1 MAREKKQECPE
12 CVGSPE
18 YMLTYGDMMTL
29 LLVFF
34 VTMFSLEDPIDP
46 KLLQVKLSA
55 FVGVGD
61 AQGGL
66 TLQKGPLAEMG
77 NSIDSLPSMTAGR
90 ATDRSLQ
97 AAISLLQPEIT
108 AKKVRVVE
116 DERGLVISMNGD
128 TFFPPGSAELNMD
141 EARPLLQ
148 RLSSLLT
155 SEAISGRQIR
165 IEGHSDNTPL
175 GTNSPF
181 PSNWELSTARAT
193 NVLRRLLD
201 YQVPEK
207 RLQVAGYADTRPVGD
222 NNTAEGRAYNRRVDI
237 VVLTRGHL

>member
-1 MAREKKQECPE
+1 MAGKPKCPE
-12 CVGSPE
+12 CTGAPE
-18 YMLTYGDMMTL
+18 YMLTFGDMMNL

-34 VTMFSLEDPIDP
+34 VTMFSLDDPIDP
-46 KLLQVKLSA
+46 QLLQIKLSA
-55 FVGVGD
+55 FSGVGD
-61 AQGGL
+61 AEGGL

-77 NSIDSLPSMTAGR
+77 NSIDSLPSMTAGD
-90 ATDRSLQ
+90 AMDRSLQ

-108 AKKVRVVE
+108 AKKVRVSE

-148 RLSSLLT
+148 RLAGLLGA
-155 SEAISGRQIR
+155 SALGGRNIR
-165 IEGHSDNTPL
+165 VEGHSDNSPTVPD
-175 GTNSPF
+175 SPF

-201 YQVPEK
+201 YQVPEE
-207 RLQVAGYADTRPVGD
+207 RLQVAGFADTKPVGD
-222 NNTAEGRAYNRRVDI
+222 NETAEGRAYNRRVDI
-237 VVLTRGHL
+237 VVLTAGHL